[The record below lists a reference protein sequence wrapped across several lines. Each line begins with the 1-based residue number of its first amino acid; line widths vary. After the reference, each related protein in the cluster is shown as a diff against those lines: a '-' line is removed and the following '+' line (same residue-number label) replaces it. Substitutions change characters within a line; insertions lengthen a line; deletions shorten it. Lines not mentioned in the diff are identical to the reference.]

1 MRPASFWCEN
11 REVPSQTH
19 DAPSRNGMND
29 DERAAHR
36 STGHTAGD
44 AEAARAA
51 REKAE
56 ARAAEEA
63 ERRRAESEE
72 RRKAARR
79 EADHAAEAARA
90 AVADALRTAMDGAV
104 DISTRRRAEYS
115 TDASN
120 YRVVPEGVVFP
131 ETVDDV
137 VAALEVLRELKVPI
151 TARGAGTS
159 VAGNS
164 VGPGV
169 VLDLGRNLNR
179 VLSIDP
185 ERRTARVQ
193 PGTIMSTL
201 QAEAK
206 PHGLRFGPD
215 PSTQNRAT
223 LGGMIGNN
231 ACGPHAVAY
240 GRTADNVVSLDV
252 IDGAGRRFTAG
263 SGDPEFKSIPGLKEL
278 VGENL
283 ALIRTEFGRFGRQ
296 VSGYSL
302 EHLLPENGSN
312 LARALVGT
320 EGTLVTVLEA
330 ELNLVATPSAP
341 TLVVLG
347 YPDMATAADDVP
359 RLLDHKPLAIEGL
372 DARLVDVVRR
382 AKGAESVPALPDG
395 AGWLMI
401 EVGGSSQ
408 AEALGRAD
416 AIVAASTALDS
427 VVLPAGSDATK
438 MWQIRADGAG
448 LAGRTPAGEQAWPG
462 WEDSAV
468 PPEKLGPYLRD
479 LQALMDRYGV
489 DGLPYGHFG
498 DGCVHLRIDI
508 PLETSG
514 SVLRTFMIEAA
525 ELVASYGG
533 SLSGEH
539 GDGRARSELL
549 PLIYS
554 PEAIALMERFKA
566 LFDPKDLLNPGV
578 VVRPRAVDDDLRR
591 PQAAPVRTKLPMAG
605 KGSAHGVRRKAGYEG
620 FSFAH
625 DHNDLS
631 TAVHRCV
638 GVGKC
643 RADTSA
649 SGGFM
654 CPSYQATKDEK
665 DVTRGRARVLQEAV
679 NGTLV
684 GGLAAPEV
692 RESLDLCL
700 SCKACSSDCPAG
712 VDMAQY
718 KSEVLYRTYRGKLRP
733 VDHYAL
739 GWLPRWAR
747 LAGAVPEL
755 VNGLLGVKWIGK
767 AVLWAGG
774 MDTRRSM
781 PKFAEVPFRQWWAR
795 GGATHGVPG
804 LPVVADD
811 GLGVPGREGATAA
824 RLATKPKVVLW
835 TDSFSDALSPSV
847 PQAAVKVLTK
857 AGYSVIVPDEQA
869 CCGLTWISTGQLDG
883 ARRRLL
889 KLLEVLGPYA
899 VNGIPIMGLE
909 PSCTAV
915 LRSDLLDLFPDDP
928 RAQAVA
934 RMTRTAAELLTS
946 DDVPDQWEMPSL
958 ADVSAVVQP
967 HCHQHSVMG
976 FEADRNLLEK
986 GGAKVEVLAGCCG
999 LAGNFG
1005 MQKGHYETSVA
1016 VAENALLPALRD
1028 AAPGT
1033 TYLADGFSCR
1043 TQALDLMGVEGKSL
1057 LEVIADRL

>member
-1 MRPASFWCEN
+1 
-11 REVPSQTH
+11 
-19 DAPSRNGMND
+19 MND
-29 DERAAHR
+29 DERVAHG
-36 STGHTAGD
+36 STGHTADD

-79 EADHAAEAARA
+79 EADHAAEAARE
-90 AVADALRTAMDGAV
+90 AVADALRAAITGVV
-104 DISTRRRAEYS
+104 DTSTRRRAEYS

-120 YRVVPEGVVFP
+120 YRVVPEGVLFP
-131 ETVDDV
+131 ESTDDV
-137 VAALEVLRELKVPI
+137 VAALQVLRELKIPI

-185 ERRTARVQ
+185 DSRTARVQ

-201 QAEAK
+201 QGEAK
-206 PHGLRFGPD
+206 AHGLRFGPD

-252 IDGAGRRFTAG
+252 VDGAGRRFTAG
-263 SGDPEFKSIPGLKEL
+263 SGDPEFTSVPGLKEL
-278 VGENL
+278 VRDNL

-302 EHLLPENGSN
+302 EHLLPENGSH

-330 ELNLVATPSAP
+330 ELNLVETPGAP
-341 TLVVLG
+341 TLAVLG

-382 AKGAESVPALPDG
+382 AKGAESVPALPGLHSLRDVPG
-395 AGWLMI
+395 RSEDASGDQPVPGISGWLMI
-401 EVGGSSQ
+401 EVGGASQ

-427 VVLPAGSDATK
+427 VVLPAGPDATK

-514 SVLRTFMIEAA
+514 SVLRTFMTEAA

-578 VVRPRAVDDDLRR
+578 VVRPRAIDVDLRR
-591 PQAAPVRTKLPMAG
+591 PQAEPVRTKLPLVG
-605 KGSAHGVRRKAGYEG
+605 KGAGHGVRRKSGYDG

-755 VNGLLGVKWIGK
+755 VNRLLGVKWIGK

-804 LPVVADD
+804 LPVVSEP

-835 TDSFSDALSPSV
+835 TDSFSDALSPTV
-847 PQAAVKVLTK
+847 PQAALKVLAK
-857 AGYSVIVPDEQA
+857 AGFDVIVPDEQA

-928 RAQAVA
+928 RAHAVA

-946 DDVPDQWEMPSL
+946 DDVPDEWEMPSL

-976 FEADRNLLEK
+976 YQADQNLLEK
-986 GGAKVEVLAGCCG
+986 GGAQIEVLAGCCG

-1043 TQALDLMGVEGKSL
+1043 TQALDLVGVEGKSL
-1057 LEVIADRL
+1057 LEVIAERL

>member
-1 MRPASFWCEN
+1 MPAPTSTT
-11 REVPSQTH
+11 QTDRT
-19 DAPSRNGMND
+19 DAELAAARRAA
-29 DERAAHR
+29 ERAAAEAR
-36 STGHTAGD
+36 EAVATALRTVVTAGD
-44 AEAARAA
+44 
-51 REKAE
+51 
-56 ARAAEEA
+56 
-63 ERRRAESEE
+63 
-72 RRKAARR
+72 
-79 EADHAAEAARA
+79 
-90 AVADALRTAMDGAV
+90 V
-104 DISTRRRAEYS
+104 DTSTRRRAEYS

-120 YRVVPEGVVFP
+120 YRVVPDVVVFP
-131 ETVDDV
+131 RSTDEV
-137 VAALEVLRELKVPI
+137 VRALEVLRELGVPV

-159 VAGNS
+159 VAGNA
-164 VGPGV
+164 VGTGV
-169 VLDLGRNLNR
+169 VLDFSKHLGAVRA
-179 VLSIDP
+179 VDP
-185 ERRTARVQ
+185 AAGTAVVE
-193 PGTIMSTL
+193 PGTVMSTL
-201 QAEAK
+201 QRAAA

-240 GRTADNVVSLDV
+240 GRTADNVVALDV
-252 IDGAGRRFTAG
+252 VDGRGRRFTAG
-263 SGDPEFKSIPGLKEL
+263 AGDPTFAAVPGLAEL
-278 VGENL
+278 VRENL

-302 EHLLPENGSN
+302 EHLLPENGSD
-312 LARALVGT
+312 LAKALVGT
-320 EGTLVTVLEA
+320 EGTLVTVLGA
-330 ELNLVATPSAP
+330 TLRLVPTPNAP

-347 YPDMATAADDVP
+347 YDDMPSAADDVP
-359 RLLDHKPLAIEGL
+359 ALLAHEPLAVEGL

-382 AKGAESVPALPDG
+382 ANGDASVPPLPAG

-401 EVGGSSQ
+401 EVGGASQ
-408 AEALGRAD
+408 AEALERAEQ
-416 AIVAASTALDS
+416 IVAASSAVS
-427 VVLPAGSDATK
+427 SEILPAGPAATA

-468 PPEKLGPYLRD
+468 PPERLGDYLRD
-479 LQALMDRYGV
+479 LEALMARYGV

-498 DGCVHLRIDI
+498 DGCVHLRIDL

-525 ELVASYGG
+525 ELVARYGG

-549 PLIYS
+549 PLMYS

-566 LFDPKDLLNPGV
+566 LFDPEDVLNPGV

-591 PQAAPVRTKLPMAG
+591 PAAQSVPSRSGFGARGLPNPTPLRGIAKRT
-605 KGSAHGVRRKAGYEG
+605 GYAG

-625 DHNDLS
+625 DHHDIT

-649 SGGFM
+649 AGGFM
-654 CPSYQATKDEK
+654 CPSYRATKDER

-684 GGLAAPEV
+684 GGLTAPEV
-692 RESLDLCL
+692 HDSLDLCL

-718 KSEVLYRTYRGKLRP
+718 KSEVLYRTYKGRLRP

-747 LAGAVPEL
+747 LAGTMPRLLNKVLAVRP
-755 VNGLLGVKWIGK
+755 IAK

-774 MDTRRSM
+774 MDTRRQV
-781 PKFAEVPFRQWWAR
+781 PEFAEVPFRTWWRR

-804 LPVVADD
+804 GAVGQA
-811 GLGVPGREGATAA
+811 PGRPVSPEG
-824 RLATKPKVVLW
+824 RPRVVLW
-835 TDSFSDALSPSV
+835 TDSFSDALAPSV
-847 PQAAVKVLTK
+847 PQAAVKVLTA
-857 AGYSVIVPDEQA
+857 AGYDVVVPDRQA

-883 ARRRLL
+883 ARRRLSS
-889 KLLEVLGPYA
+889 LLSVLGPYA
-899 VNGIPIMGLE
+899 VNGMPILGLE

-928 RAQAVA
+928 RAHAVA
-934 RMTRTAAELLTS
+934 GATRTLAELLTS
-946 DDVPDQWEMPSL
+946 PDTAPATDSGWTMPDLSDL
-958 ADVSAVVQP
+958 TAVVQP

-976 FEADRNLLEK
+976 FAADEALMRSA
-986 GGAKVEVLAGCCG
+986 GATIKVLAGCCG

-1005 MQKGHYETSVA
+1005 MQKGHYDVSVA
-1016 VAENALLPALRD
+1016 VAENALLPALRSRD
-1028 AAPGT
+1028 EGEAFV
-1033 TYLADGFSCR
+1033 ADGFSCR
-1043 TQALDLMGVEGKSL
+1043 TQALQLEGVEGKAL
-1057 LEVIADRL
+1057 VEVLAERLPAR

>member
-1 MRPASFWCEN
+1 
-11 REVPSQTH
+11 
-19 DAPSRNGMND
+19 MND
-29 DERAAHR
+29 YDRVAHGFE
-36 STGHTAGD
+36 GHTAD
-44 AEAARAA
+44 AAEAARVA
-51 REKAE
+51 REEAE

-79 EADHAAEAARA
+79 EADHAAEAARE
-90 AVADALRTAMDGAV
+90 AVADALRTVVGCDV
-104 DISTRRRAEYS
+104 DTSTRRRAEYS

-120 YRVVPEGVVFP
+120 YRVVPEGVLFP
-131 ETVDDV
+131 ETTDDV
-137 VAALEVLRELKVPI
+137 VAALGVLRELEIPI

-201 QAEAK
+201 QAQAK
-206 PHGLRFGPD
+206 AHGLRFGPD

-263 SGDPEFKSIPGLKEL
+263 SGDPEFGSVPGLKEL
-278 VGENL
+278 VRDNL

-330 ELNLVATPSAP
+330 ELNLVETPGAP

-382 AKGAESVPALPDG
+382 AKGESSVPPLPG
-395 AGWLMI
+395 AGVEGVTGWLMI

-427 VVLPAGSDATK
+427 VVLPAGPDATK

-468 PPEKLGPYLRD
+468 PPEKLGSYLRD

-514 SVLRTFMIEAA
+514 SVLRTFMFEAA
-525 ELVASYGG
+525 ELVARYGG

-554 PEAIALMERFKA
+554 PEAIALLERFKA

-578 VVRPRAVDDDLRR
+578 VVRPRAVDVDLRR
-591 PQAAPVRTKLPMAG
+591 PAAAPVRTKLPMAG

-625 DHNDLS
+625 DHNDLT

-684 GGLAAPEV
+684 GGLEAPEV

-747 LAGAVPEL
+747 LAGHVPGL
-755 VNGLLGVKWIGK
+755 VNRMLGVDLIGK

-781 PKFAEVPFRQWWAR
+781 PKFADIPFRHWWAR

-804 LPVVADD
+804 LPVVSEE

-835 TDSFSDALSPSV
+835 TDSFSDALAPTV
-847 PQAAVKVLTK
+847 PQAALKVLTK

-946 DDVPDQWEMPSL
+946 SDTPEEWEMPSL
-958 ADVSAVVQP
+958 ADLTAVVQP

-976 FEADRNLLEK
+976 YQADQALLEK

-1033 TYLADGFSCR
+1033 TFLADGFSCR
-1043 TQALDLMGVEGKSL
+1043 TQALDLAGVEGKSL